1 MNILFTVFLLLAVI
15 GVILTVFGWKKKS
28 GLSIFFG
35 IFLILIPIFYAV
47 DVLKQFV
54 PFIPVIA
61 LGISF
66 LCRKKFNSA

>member
-35 IFLILIPIFYAV
+35 IFLIMIPLFYAV
-47 DVLKQFV
+47 EVLKQFV
-54 PFIPVIA
+54 PFITVLA
-61 LGISF
+61 LGLAYWS
-66 LCRKKFNSA
+66 RKKFNSA